1 MKALIFGLFALA
13 LAASPAHAQGQGQEP
28 GQAPVQAPVAA
39 PPQSPAGA
47 ENPQPDPLNLPAAE
61 TDPCEVPG
69 YILFGEGK
77 LDHVKKVVEDNKR
90 LTILVVG
97 SGSSLLP
104 GPGGVGKAYPGRLEE
119 VLRKRLPHVDVKV
132 VALAKSRQTAA
143 DMAQVLEKALL
154 DRKPDLVIWQ
164 TGTVDAIRG
173 VDPESFRASLDEGID
188 HAIDGGADL
197 ILMNMQ
203 YSPRTET
210 MISLSNYA
218 DIMRVVARDRDVPLF
233 DRREIMRYW
242 NDNGN
247 FDLNL
252 ATKDV
257 ATAYK
262 VHDCLG
268 RALASLIVEAANL
281 DGIKARPTQ

>member
-1 MKALIFGLFALA
+1 MRALTSGLIVLA
-13 LAASPAHAQGQGQEP
+13 LVAAIAPGRSSAQGQA
-28 GQAPVQAPVAA
+28 QAPAEAEKPKPDALPLQQPQA
-39 PPQSPAGA
+39 
-47 ENPQPDPLNLPAAE
+47 
-61 TDPCEVPG
+61 DPCEVPG

-77 LDHVKKVVEDNKR
+77 LDHVRTAMKEHKR
-90 LTILVVG
+90 LTVLVVG
-97 SGSSLLP
+97 SGSSLMP
-104 GPGGVGKAYPGRLEE
+104 GPDGAGRAYPGRLEE
-119 VLRKRLPHVDVKV
+119 VLRKRYPGVDIKV
-132 VALAKSRQTAA
+132 TALAKSRQTAA
-143 DMAQVLEKALL
+143 DMAQNLEKALL

-173 VDPESFRASLDEGID
+173 VDPESFRTSLDDGID
-188 HAIDGGADL
+188 HIVDAGADL

-210 MISLSNYA
+210 LISLSNYA
-218 DIMRVVARDRDVPLF
+218 DIMRVVARDREVPLF

-252 ATKDV
+252 ATKDLT
-257 ATAYK
+257 TAYK

-268 RALASLIVEAANL
+268 RALASLVVEAADL
-281 DGIKARPTQ
+281 DGVKARPSQ

>member
-1 MKALIFGLFALA
+1 M
-13 LAASPAHAQGQGQEP
+13 
-28 GQAPVQAPVAA
+28 
-39 PPQSPAGA
+39 
-47 ENPQPDPLNLPAAE
+47 
-61 TDPCEVPG
+61 
-69 YILFGEGK
+69 
-77 LDHVKKVVEDNKR
+77 
-90 LTILVVG
+90 
-97 SGSSLLP
+97 P
-104 GPGGVGKAYPGRLEE
+104 GPEGAGKAYPGRLEE
-119 VLRKRLPHVDVKV
+119 VLRKRFPGVDIKV

-143 DMAQVLEKALL
+143 DMGQNLEKALL
-154 DRKPDLVIWQ
+154 DRKPDLVVWQ
-164 TGTVDAIRG
+164 TGTVDAMRG
-173 VDPESFRASLDEGID
+173 VDPESFRASLDDGID
-188 HAIDGGADL
+188 HVVDAGADL

-210 MISLSNYA
+210 MISLANYA
-218 DIMRVVARDRDVPLF
+218 DIMRVVARERDVPLF

-257 ATAYK
+257 TTAYK

-268 RALASLIVEAANL
+268 RALASLVVEAANL

>member
-1 MKALIFGLFALA
+1 
-13 LAASPAHAQGQGQEP
+13 LAALPGHAQAPAE
-28 GQAPVQAPVAA
+28 APVPAV
-39 PPQSPAGA
+39 PQSPAGT
-47 ENPQPDPLNLPAAE
+47 ENPQPDPLTPPAAE
-61 TDPCEVPG
+61 IDPCEVPDS
-69 YILFGEGK
+69 ILFGDGK
-77 LDHVKKVVEDNKR
+77 LDHVKKVIQENKR

-97 SGSSLLP
+97 SGSSVLP
-104 GPGGVGKAYPGRLEE
+104 GPDGAGKAYPGRLEE
-119 VLRKRLPHVDVKV
+119 ELRKRLPQVEVKV
-132 VALAKSRQTAA
+132 AAVAKSRQTAA
-143 DMAQVLEKALL
+143 DMAQALEKALL

-188 HAIDGGADL
+188 HTIDGGADL

-218 DIMRVVARDRDVPLF
+218 DMMRVVARDREVPLF

-242 NDNGN
+242 NDNGH

-262 VHDCLG
+262 VHECLG
-268 RALASLIVEAANL
+268 RALASLVVEAAHL
-281 DGIKARPTQ
+281 DPTKARPTQ

>member
-1 MKALIFGLFALA
+1 MRAWIFGGFALVLVA
-13 LAASPAHAQGQGQEP
+13 VAGPAHTQIQSP
-28 GQAPVQAPVAA
+28 QAPADEPKATEVTV
-39 PPQSPAGA
+39 PPPEA
-47 ENPQPDPLNLPAAE
+47 N
-61 TDPCEVPG
+61 PCEVPG
-69 YILFGEGK
+69 YILFGESK
-77 LDHVKKVVEDNKR
+77 LDHVKKVVEEHKR
-90 LTILVVG
+90 LNILVIG
-97 SGSSLLP
+97 SGSSVMP
-104 GPGGVGKAYPGRLEE
+104 GPDGAGKAYPGRLEE
-119 VLRKRLPHVDVKV
+119 VLSKRFPGVEIKV
-132 VALAKSRQTAA
+132 TALAKSRQTSA
-143 DMAQVLEKALL
+143 DMAQALEKALL

-164 TGTVDAIRG
+164 TGTVDAMRG
-173 VDPESFRASLDEGID
+173 VDPESFRVSLDEGID
-188 HAIDGGADL
+188 HIVDAGADL

-218 DIMRVVARDRDVPLF
+218 DIMQVVARDREVPLF

-252 ATKDV
+252 ATKDLT
-257 ATAYK
+257 TAYK

-268 RALASLIVEAANL
+268 RALASLVIEASNL

>member
-1 MKALIFGLFALA
+1 MKALISALFVLWLVVQLGGEARA
-13 LAASPAHAQGQGQEP
+13 QTPPPAEP
-28 GQAPVQAPVAA
+28 PA
-39 PPQSPAGA
+39 QSPVETGK
-47 ENPQPDPLNLPAAE
+47 PKPDAQLVPPSE
-61 TDPCEVPG
+61 VDPCEVPG
-69 YILFGEGK
+69 QILFGESK
-77 LDHVKKVVEDNKR
+77 LEHVKKAVQENKR

-97 SGSSLLP
+97 SGSSAMP
-104 GPGGVGKAYPGRLEE
+104 GPDGAGKAYPGRLEDA
-119 VLRKRLPHVDVKV
+119 LRKRFPHLDVKV
-132 VALAKSRQTAA
+132 IALAKARQTAS
-143 DMAQVLEKALL
+143 DMAQGLEKALL
-154 DRKPDLVIWQ
+154 DQKPDLVVWQ
-164 TGTVDAIRG
+164 TGTVDAMRG

-188 HAIDGGADL
+188 HIADSGADL

-218 DIMRVVARDRDVPLF
+218 DIMQVVARDRDVPLF

-257 ATAYK
+257 TTAFK

-268 RALASLIVEAANL
+268 RALASLVVEAAHL
-281 DGIKARPTQ
+281 DGMKARPTQ

>member
-1 MKALIFGLFALA
+1 MRALISGLFALA
-13 LAASPAHAQGQGQEP
+13 L
-28 GQAPVQAPVAA
+28 VAA
-39 PPQSPAGA
+39 PGAGEVRAQAGAPSPAPA
-47 ENPQPDPLNLPAAE
+47 ETAAQPNSPPSAQPEAQVLPAPDA
-61 TDPCEVPG
+61 DPCEVPG
-69 YILFGEGK
+69 YILFGESK
-77 LDHVKKVVEDNKR
+77 LEHVKKAVEEHKR
-90 LTILVVG
+90 LTVLVLG
-97 SGSSLLP
+97 SGSSLMP
-104 GPGGVGKAYPGRLEE
+104 GPEGAGKAYPGRLEE
-119 VLRKRLPHVDVKV
+119 VLRKRFPGVDIKV

-143 DMAQVLEKALL
+143 DMGQNLEKALL
-154 DRKPDLVIWQ
+154 DRKPDLVVWQ
-164 TGTVDAIRG
+164 TGTVDAMRG

-188 HAIDGGADL
+188 HVVDAGADL

-218 DIMRVVARDRDVPLF
+218 DIMRVVARERDVPLF

-257 ATAYK
+257 TTAYK

-268 RALASLIVEAANL
+268 RALASLVVEAANL

>member
-1 MKALIFGLFALA
+1 MRALIFGLFALA
-13 LAASPAHAQGQGQEP
+13 LAAGVVQAQEP
-28 GQAPVQAPVAA
+28 ATAPDQAQAEADKPKPAD
-39 PPQSPAGA
+39 PPAVLQ
-47 ENPQPDPLNLPAAE
+47 AE

-69 YILFGEGK
+69 YILFGESK
-77 LDHVKKVVEDNKR
+77 LDHVKQAVEEHKR

-97 SGSSLLP
+97 SGSSVMP
-104 GPGGVGKAYPGRLEE
+104 GADGAGKAYPGRLEE
-119 VLRKRLPHVDVKV
+119 VLRKRYPQVDVKV
-132 VALAKSRQTAA
+132 VAVAKSRQSAA
-143 DMAQVLEKALL
+143 DMAQTLEKVLL

-164 TGTVDAIRG
+164 TGTVDAMRG
-173 VDPESFRASLDEGID
+173 VDPESFRTSLDDGID
-188 HAIDGGADL
+188 HIVDAGADL

-210 MISLSNYA
+210 LISLSNYA

-233 DRREIMRYW
+233 DRREIMRHW

-252 ATKDV
+252 ATKDLS
-257 ATAYK
+257 TAYK

-268 RALASLIVEAANL
+268 RALASLVVEAANL
-281 DGIKARPTQ
+281 DGIKPRPTQ

>member
-1 MKALIFGLFALA
+1 MRALISGLFALA
-13 LAASPAHAQGQGQEP
+13 L
-28 GQAPVQAPVAA
+28 VAA
-39 PPQSPAGA
+39 GAHVQGSAGA
-47 ENPQPDPLNLPAAE
+47 QAEAEKPQPDALALPQPE
-61 TDPCEVPG
+61 GDPCEVPG

-77 LDHVKKVVEDNKR
+77 LDHVKQVMAEHKR

-97 SGSSLLP
+97 SGSSVLP
-104 GPGGVGKAYPGRLEE
+104 GADGAGKSYPGRLEE
-119 VLRKRLPHVDVKV
+119 TLRKRFPEVDIKV

-143 DMAQVLEKALL
+143 DMAQSLEKALL

-164 TGTVDAIRG
+164 TGTVDAMRG
-173 VDPESFRASLDEGID
+173 VDPESFRTSLDDGID
-188 HAIDGGADL
+188 HIIDAGADL

-218 DIMRVVARDRDVPLF
+218 DIMRVVARDREVPLF

-252 ATKDV
+252 ATKDL
-257 ATAYK
+257 ATAFR

-268 RALASLIVEAANL
+268 RALASLVVEAAHL
-281 DGIKARPTQ
+281 DGVKARPTQ

>member
-1 MKALIFGLFALA
+1 MKALIIGLFALA
-13 LAASPAHAQGQGQEP
+13 AAAGY
-28 GQAPVQAPVAA
+28 APVQAQVEADK
-39 PPQSPAGA
+39 PQA
-47 ENPQPDPLNLPAAE
+47 DPLTLPAPE
-61 TDPCEVPG
+61 TDPCEVPA
-69 YILFGEGK
+69 YILFGDSK
-77 LDHVKKVVEDNKR
+77 LEHVKKSVEEHKR

-97 SGSSLLP
+97 SGSSALP
-104 GPGGVGKAYPGRLEE
+104 GPDGAGKSYPGRLEE
-119 VLRKRLPHVDVKV
+119 ILQKRFPNVAVKV
-132 VALAKSRQTAA
+132 FAVAKSRLTAA
-143 DMAQVLEKALL
+143 DMIQNLDKVLL
-154 DRKPDLVIWQ
+154 DRKPDLVVWQ
-164 TGTVDAIRG
+164 TGTVDAMRG
-173 VDPESFRASLDEGID
+173 VDPDSFRASLDDGLD
-188 HAIDGGADL
+188 HIVDAGADV

-210 MISLSNYA
+210 MIALSNYS

-257 ATAYK
+257 STAYK

-268 RALASLIVEAANL
+268 RALASLVIEAANL

>member
-1 MKALIFGLFALA
+1 MDFRAFRARSGR
-13 LAASPAHAQGQGQEP
+13 GRGP
-28 GQAPVQAPVAA
+28 GACPDSA
-39 PPQSPAGA
+39 PAGPGRRSR
-47 ENPQPDPLNLPAAE
+47 NRPTPLAVPPPEA
-61 TDPCEVPG
+61 DPCEVPG
-69 YILFGEGK
+69 YILFGESK
-77 LDHVKKVVEDNKR
+77 LDHVKKAVEEHKR
-90 LTILVVG
+90 LNILVIG
-97 SGSSLLP
+97 SGSSVMP
-104 GPGGVGKAYPGRLEE
+104 GPDGAGKAYPGRLEE
-119 VLRKRLPHVDVKV
+119 VLRKRFPGVDIKV
-132 VALAKSRQTAA
+132 TALAKSRQTAA
-143 DMAQVLEKALL
+143 DMAQNLEKALL

-164 TGTVDAIRG
+164 TGTVDAMRG
-173 VDPESFRASLDEGID
+173 VDPESFRVSLDEGID
-188 HAIDGGADL
+188 HIVDAGADL

-257 ATAYK
+257 TTAYK

-268 RALASLIVEAANL
+268 RALASLVIEAANL

>member
-1 MKALIFGLFALA
+1 MKAVKFALLA
-13 LAASPAHAQGQGQEP
+13 VLLAAGCGPAAAQTI
-28 GQAPVQAPVAA
+28 
-39 PPQSPAGA
+39 
-47 ENPQPDPLNLPAAE
+47 PQPE

-69 YILFGEGK
+69 YLLFGDSK
-77 LDHVKKVVEDNKR
+77 LERVKAAVQQRKR
-90 LTILVVG
+90 LTIVVLG

-104 GPGGVGKAYPGRLEE
+104 GAEGAGKSYPRRLQE
-119 VLRKRLPHVDVKV
+119 VLQSRFPDVAVKV
-132 VALAKSRQTAA
+132 VPLAKSRLTAA
-143 DMAQVLEKALL
+143 NMAEALERVML
-154 DRKPDLVIWQ
+154 DQKPDLVIWQ
-164 TGTVDAIRG
+164 TGTVEAMRG

-188 HAIDGGADL
+188 LIDEGDADV

-210 MISLSNYA
+210 LIPIASYS
-218 DIMRVVARDRDVPLF
+218 DIMRVVARDREVPLF

-268 RALASLIVEAANL
+268 RALASLVVEAANL
-281 DGIKARPTQ
+281 DGIKAGPTQ

>member
-1 MKALIFGLFALA
+1 MRALIFGLFALA
-13 LAASPAHAQGQGQEP
+13 LAAAPELAQAQLFAQVE
-28 GQAPVQAPVAA
+28 ADK
-39 PPQSPAGA
+39 PP
-47 ENPQPDPLNLPAAE
+47 PDPLSLPAPE

-69 YILFGEGK
+69 HILFGESK
-77 LDHVKKVVEDNKR
+77 LEHVKKAVEENKK

-97 SGSSLLP
+97 SGSSALP
-104 GPGGVGKAYPGRLEE
+104 GTDGAAKAYPGRLEE
-119 VLRKRLPHVDVKV
+119 VLRKRYPQVDVKV
-132 VALAKSRQTAA
+132 ISVAKSGQTAA
-143 DMAQVLEKALL
+143 AMAQSLDKALL
-154 DRKPDLVIWQ
+154 DRKPDLVVWQ
-164 TGTVDAIRG
+164 TGTVDAMRG
-173 VDPESFRASLDEGID
+173 VDPDSFRASLDDGID
-188 HAIDGGADL
+188 HIIDAGADL

-210 MISLSNYA
+210 MISLSNYT
-218 DIMRVVARDRDVPLF
+218 DMMRVVARDRDVPLF

-268 RALASLIVEAANL
+268 RALASLVVEAANL
-281 DGIKARPTQ
+281 DGIKPKQTQ

>member
-1 MKALIFGLFALA
+1 MRALIFTVFALV
-13 LAASPAHAQGQGQEP
+13 LVAASGPANAQIQ
-28 GQAPVQAPVAA
+28 
-39 PPQSPAGA
+39 PQSPADQ
-47 ENPQPDPLNLPAAE
+47 PQTSDTVTVPLPE
-61 TDPCEVPG
+61 SDPCEVPG
-69 YILFGEGK
+69 YILFGESK
-77 LDHVKKVVEDNKR
+77 LDHVRKVVEEDKR
-90 LTILVVG
+90 LTVLVIG
-97 SGSSLLP
+97 SGSSVMP
-104 GPGGVGKAYPGRLEE
+104 GPDGVGKAYPGKLEQA
-119 VLRKRLPHVDVKV
+119 LRKRFPGVDIKV
-132 VALAKSRQTAA
+132 IALAKSRQTAA
-143 DMAQVLEKALL
+143 DMSQALEKALL
-154 DRKPDLVIWQ
+154 DHKPDLVIWQ
-164 TGTVDAIRG
+164 TGTVDAMRG
-173 VDPESFRASLDEGID
+173 VDPESFRTSLDDGINHIVD
-188 HAIDGGADL
+188 AGADL

-218 DIMRVVARDRDVPLF
+218 DIMQVVARDREVPLF

-252 ATKDV
+252 ATKDL

-268 RALASLIVEAANL
+268 RALASLVVEASNL

>member
-1 MKALIFGLFALA
+1 MAITAVMAALL
-13 LAASPAHAQGQGQEP
+13 
-28 GQAPVQAPVAA
+28 
-39 PPQSPAGA
+39 
-47 ENPQPDPLNLPAAE
+47 LPAAAQGPAQTPAE
-61 TDPCEVPG
+61 TKTEAGKPAADPLASVPLENNPCEVPG
-69 YILFGEGK
+69 YILFGESK
-77 LDHVKKVVEDNKR
+77 LEHVKKAVQEHKK
-90 LTILVVG
+90 LTVLVLG
-97 SGSSLLP
+97 SGSSLMP
-104 GPGGVGKAYPGRLEE
+104 GPDGAGKAYPGRLEE
-119 VLRKRLPHVDVKV
+119 VLRKRFPQVDIQV
-132 VALAKSRQTAA
+132 VALAKSRQLAS
-143 DMAQVLEKALL
+143 DMAQSLEKALL

-164 TGTVDAIRG
+164 TGTVDAMRG
-173 VDPESFRASLDEGID
+173 VDPESFRASLDDGID
-188 HAIDGGADL
+188 HVVDAGADV

-210 MISLSNYA
+210 LISLSNYA

-233 DRREIMRYW
+233 DRREIMRHW

-252 ATKDV
+252 ATKDL

-268 RALASLIVEAANL
+268 RALASLVVEAADL

>member
-1 MKALIFGLFALA
+1 MRAWISGLFALV
-13 LAASPAHAQGQGQEP
+13 LIAAAGPAHAQIQP
-28 GQAPVQAPVAA
+28 QAPADQPKQADALTM
-39 PPQSPAGA
+39 
-47 ENPQPDPLNLPAAE
+47 PQPE
-61 TDPCEVPG
+61 SDPCEVPG
-69 YILFGEGK
+69 YILFGESK
-77 LDHVKKVVEDNKR
+77 LDHVKKVVEEHKR
-90 LTILVVG
+90 LNVLVIG
-97 SGSSLLP
+97 SGSSVMP
-104 GPGGVGKAYPGRLEE
+104 GPDGAGKAYPGRLEE
-119 VLRKRLPHVDVKV
+119 ALRKRFPGVDIKV
-132 VALAKSRQTAA
+132 TALAKSRQTAA
-143 DMAQVLEKALL
+143 DMAQALEKALL

-173 VDPESFRASLDEGID
+173 VDPESFRVSLDEGID
-188 HAIDGGADL
+188 HIVEAGADL

-210 MISLSNYA
+210 LIALSNHA
-218 DIMRVVARDRDVPLF
+218 DIMQVVARDREVPLF
-233 DRREIMRYW
+233 DRRAIMRYW

-252 ATKDV
+252 ATKDL

-268 RALASLIVEAANL
+268 RALASLVVEASNL